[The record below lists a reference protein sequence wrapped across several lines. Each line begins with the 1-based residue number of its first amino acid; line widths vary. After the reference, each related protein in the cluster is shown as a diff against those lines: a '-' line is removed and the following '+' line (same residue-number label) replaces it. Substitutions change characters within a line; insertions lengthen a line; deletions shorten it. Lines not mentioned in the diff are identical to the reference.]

1 MKNGYRIK
9 IFNTINFKKSIG
21 ETDNIVICFTNKE
34 VELRVVIPVVKE
46 GKPAAITTGTDSKED
61 GKASSK
67 KKASKTPN
75 PDPSTA
81 KPVSKPESTPE
92 STPAPTPTPEPKPES
107 TPETPTP
114 GTTTNVA

>member
-1 MKNGYRIK
+1 MKDEK
-9 IFNTINFKKSIG
+9 TKAFINFKKSIG

-46 GKPAAITTGTDSKED
+46 GKPVAITPGSDSKED

-67 KKASKTPN
+67 NKNAKTPT